1 MDKLAGEGRCLLLS
15 CFRLYPR
22 WTGNRICSGLDVQRG
37 VHAETMRRMGET
49 TAPEDFDMEALPSG
63 PAPQRHGGFSLS
75 LYAQNTSWLEVS
87 LMMNKLNFR
96 PMIVDSLRGY
106 TKQALTRDLMAG
118 LIVGIVA
125 LPMAIAFAIASGVS
139 PEVGLI
145 TAVLGG
151 LIVSALGGSSVQ
163 IGGPTGAFIII
174 VLGIIGEYGQSGLL
188 IATLMAGIL
197 LLLMGALRLGS
208 LIKFIPY
215 PIILGF
221 TAGIAVT
228 IFTTQVND
236 LFGLGLTGLPKEF
249 VPKWGVLLSSLGLT
263 HLPTLLI
270 GLGSILIIQLT
281 PRLTKVIPGSLVA
294 IVVMTIACY
303 LLKEYAGITG
313 LDTIGDRYTIS
324 ARIPDLVAPE
334 LSWATLERLIG
345 PAFTIAILGAI
356 ESLLSA
362 SVADGVIGERHRSNT
377 ELMAQGVANIIVP
390 FFGGIPV
397 TGAIARTMTNI
408 NNGGRTPVAGITH
421 AIVLLLIFLFLMPLM
436 AYIPMACLSGVL
448 VVISYNM
455 SGWRSVRASLRGPR
469 SDAAVLLVTFLLT
482 VLFDLTIA
490 IELGLLL
497 AMLLFMRRVI
507 ESTRIV
513 VSRDKLH
520 LHSEEDDTQHQ
531 GGEETLHLPQGI
543 EVYEIE
549 GPFFFGIANRF
560 EEIVLATKAHPQVR
574 ILRMRQVPF
583 MDSTAVRNLRILI
596 ETSQSEGIRLVL
608 SGVRPSVH
616 TTLQTTGIA
625 DLIGEPY
632 ICSNIHEALDTANQ
646 YLAQQTNEDR

>member
-1 MDKLAGEGRCLLLS
+1 MDELAGEGTCLLLS
-15 CFRLYPR
+15 CFRLYPS

-37 VHAETMRRMGET
+37 LHVETMLRMGEPI
-49 TAPEDFDMEALPSG
+49 APEDFDTKALSSG

-139 PEVGLI
+139 PEIGLV

-236 LFGLGLTGLPKEF
+236 LFGLELTGLPKEF

-303 LLKEYAGITG
+303 LLKEYAGVTG

-408 NNGGRTPVAGITH
+408 NNGGRTPIAGITH
-421 AIVLLLIFLFLMPLM
+421 ALVLLLIFLFLMPLM

-469 SDAAVLLVTFLLT
+469 SDAAVLLVTFQ
-482 VLFDLTIA
+482 
-490 IELGLLL
+490 
-497 AMLLFMRRVI
+497 R
-507 ESTRIV
+507 
-513 VSRDKLH
+513 
-520 LHSEEDDTQHQ
+520 
-531 GGEETLHLPQGI
+531 
-543 EVYEIE
+543 
-549 GPFFFGIANRF
+549 
-560 EEIVLATKAHPQVR
+560 
-574 ILRMRQVPF
+574 
-583 MDSTAVRNLRILI
+583 
-596 ETSQSEGIRLVL
+596 
-608 SGVRPSVH
+608 
-616 TTLQTTGIA
+616 
-625 DLIGEPY
+625 
-632 ICSNIHEALDTANQ
+632 CSSSCAE
-646 YLAQQTNEDR
+646 

>member
-1 MDKLAGEGRCLLLS
+1 
-15 CFRLYPR
+15 
-22 WTGNRICSGLDVQRG
+22 
-37 VHAETMRRMGET
+37 
-49 TAPEDFDMEALPSG
+49 
-63 PAPQRHGGFSLS
+63 
-75 LYAQNTSWLEVS
+75 
-87 LMMNKLNFR
+87 
-96 PMIVDSLRGY
+96 MIVDSLRGY

-139 PEVGLI
+139 PEVGLV

-303 LLKEYAGITG
+303 LLKEYAGVTG

-324 ARIPDLVAPE
+324 ARIPDLVSRAKLGNPRAPH
-334 LSWATLERLIG
+334 RPRFHHRHPRG
-345 PAFTIAILGAI
+345 YRVPPLGKR
-356 ESLLSA
+356 SRRS
-362 SVADGVIGERHRSNT
+362 HR
-377 ELMAQGVANIIVP
+377 
-390 FFGGIPV
+390 
-397 TGAIARTMTNI
+397 
-408 NNGGRTPVAGITH
+408 
-421 AIVLLLIFLFLMPLM
+421 
-436 AYIPMACLSGVL
+436 
-448 VVISYNM
+448 
-455 SGWRSVRASLRGPR
+455 RAS
-469 SDAAVLLVTFLLT
+469 S
-482 VLFDLTIA
+482 
-490 IELGLLL
+490 
-497 AMLLFMRRVI
+497 
-507 ESTRIV
+507 
-513 VSRDKLH
+513 
-520 LHSEEDDTQHQ
+520 
-531 GGEETLHLPQGI
+531 
-543 EVYEIE
+543 
-549 GPFFFGIANRF
+549 
-560 EEIVLATKAHPQVR
+560 
-574 ILRMRQVPF
+574 
-583 MDSTAVRNLRILI
+583 
-596 ETSQSEGIRLVL
+596 
-608 SGVRPSVH
+608 
-616 TTLQTTGIA
+616 LQ
-625 DLIGEPY
+625 Y
-632 ICSNIHEALDTANQ
+632 
-646 YLAQQTNEDR
+646 

>member
-1 MDKLAGEGRCLLLS
+1 
-15 CFRLYPR
+15 
-22 WTGNRICSGLDVQRG
+22 
-37 VHAETMRRMGET
+37 
-49 TAPEDFDMEALPSG
+49 
-63 PAPQRHGGFSLS
+63 
-75 LYAQNTSWLEVS
+75 
-87 LMMNKLNFR
+87 
-96 PMIVDSLRGY
+96 MIVDSLRGY

-139 PEVGLI
+139 PEVGLV

-303 LLKEYAGITG
+303 LLKEYAGVTG

-408 NNGGRTPVAGITH
+408 NNGGRTPLAGSTH
-421 AIVLLLIFLFLMPLM
+421 AVVLREGKAVAASTISRLRERAGDHSLLLVSGGGEPLAQALKAEPWCAGVRREGADFIVVVSDASAAARSLPALM
-436 AYIPMACLSGVL
+436 ARGGWDLSAL
-448 VVISYNM
+448 TPLEP
-455 SGWRSVRASLRGPR
+455 SLE
-469 SDAAVLLVTFLLT
+469 DVFTALT
-482 VLFDLTIA
+482 
-490 IELGLLL
+490 
-497 AMLLFMRRVI
+497 
-507 ESTRIV
+507 
-513 VSRDKLH
+513 
-520 LHSEEDDTQHQ
+520 
-531 GGEETLHLPQGI
+531 
-543 EVYEIE
+543 E
-549 GPFFFGIANRF
+549 G
-560 EEIVLATKAHPQVR
+560 K
-574 ILRMRQVPF
+574 
-583 MDSTAVRNLRILI
+583 
-596 ETSQSEGIRLVL
+596 
-608 SGVRPSVH
+608 
-616 TTLQTTGIA
+616 
-625 DLIGEPY
+625 
-632 ICSNIHEALDTANQ
+632 
-646 YLAQQTNEDR
+646 

>member
-1 MDKLAGEGRCLLLS
+1 
-15 CFRLYPR
+15 
-22 WTGNRICSGLDVQRG
+22 
-37 VHAETMRRMGET
+37 
-49 TAPEDFDMEALPSG
+49 
-63 PAPQRHGGFSLS
+63 
-75 LYAQNTSWLEVS
+75 
-87 LMMNKLNFR
+87 MMNKLNFR

-139 PEVGLI
+139 PEIGLV

-236 LFGLGLTGLPKEF
+236 LFGLELTGLPKEF

-303 LLKEYAGITG
+303 LLKEYAGTTG
-313 LDTIGDRYTIS
+313 LNTIGDRYTIS

-421 AIVLLLIFLFLMPLM
+421 AVVLLLIFLFLMPLM

-520 LHSEEDDTQHQ
+520 LHSEEDDTQRQ
-531 GGEETLHLPQGI
+531 DGSETLHLPQGV

-560 EEIVLATKAHPQVR
+560 EEIVLATKARPQVR

-616 TTLQTTGIA
+616 STLQATGIA

-632 ICSNIHEALDTANQ
+632 ICPNIHEALATATQ
-646 YLAQQTNEDR
+646 YLAQQTNENR